1 MLFPLPQHARHP
13 EGGRARLKL
22 GVHAKKIVGCCEDD
36 IAADECSGRTSKGS
50 TDGRADDS
58 YCGAGIPWGVF
69 LFWYISFLIFGVVG
83 ERGVPKRAERDLGI
97 EIPGFERGG

>member
-22 GVHAKKIVGCCEDD
+22 GVHAKKIVGCCEED

-69 LFWYISFLIFGVVG
+69 LF
-83 ERGVPKRAERDLGI
+83 
-97 EIPGFERGG
+97 

>member
-1 MLFPLPQHARHP
+1 MSAPV
-13 EGGRARLKL
+13 ERLKGPL
-22 GVHAKKIVGCCEDD
+22 MGEQMTPIEVQGYPGEF
-36 IAADECSGRTSKGS
+36 
-50 TDGRADDS
+50 
-58 YCGAGIPWGVF
+58 F